1 MIVKCITR
9 QLHSWL
15 EKLSIRYLFKIL
27 FHNPAKFSLS
37 FSLVIAIFI
46 ATSIKS
52 VGLANSN
59 VSYVYDGDTLTL
71 QSGNKIR
78 LVQIDTPELSPA
90 ECYGI
95 QARDLLRKMI
105 GTSTIQLRKEPA
117 SPNKDSNRRLL
128 RYVIV
133 GSKNLNLELVKQGAA
148 APWFYQGERGKY
160 ANQLLKAA
168 QLAQKNKVGL
178 WKECPNTK
186 LDPSRALD
194 TGPAK
199 SKSIDNSEK
208 PTDDLDNVTPGAFC
222 AESDLGTKAFSNKGI
237 VYTCKAS
244 ATESRLRWR
253 R

>member
-1 MIVKCITR
+1 MHKRAVS
-9 QLHSWL
+9 LML
-15 EKLSIRYLFKIL
+15 EKLSVRCLIKRLF
-27 FHNPAKFSLS
+27 NSLVRVS
-37 FSLVIAIFI
+37 LNFSLVLVIFI
-46 ATSIKS
+46 ATSINS
-52 VGLANSN
+52 VGFANSGI
-59 VSYVYDGDTLTL
+59 SYVYDGDTLTL
-71 QSGNKIR
+71 RSGEKVR

-95 QARDLLRKMI
+95 QARDLLRKMV

-160 ANQLLKAA
+160 ANQLLRAA
-168 QLAQKNKVGL
+168 QLAQKNQVGL
-178 WKECPNTK
+178 WKECPDTK
-186 LDPSRALD
+186 LDPSRAID

-199 SKSIDNSEK
+199 SKLPDDSNK
-208 PTDDLDNVTPGAFC
+208 PTNDLGTVNPGAFC

-237 VYTCKAS
+237 EYTCKAS

>member
-1 MIVKCITR
+1 MTR
-9 QLHSWL
+9 FT
-15 EKLSIRYLFKIL
+15 RIL
-27 FHNPAKFSLS
+27 L
-37 FSLVIAIFI
+37 L
-46 ATSIKS
+46 ATSITFVQS
-52 VGLANSN
+52 ISPSFGSSN

-71 QSGNKIR
+71 QSGEKVR

-105 GTSTIQLRKEPA
+105 GTSAIQLRKEPA
-117 SPNKDSNRRLL
+117 SANRDFAKRLL
-128 RYVIV
+128 RYVFI

-148 APWFYQGERGKY
+148 APRFFEGERGKY
-160 ANQLLKAA
+160 ANQLLEAA
-168 QLAQKNKVGL
+168 QLAQKNKVGF

-186 LDPSRALD
+186 LDPSRPLD

-199 SKSIDNSEK
+199 SKLPDDSDK
-208 PTDDLDNVTPGAFC
+208 PTNDLGTVNPGAFC

-237 VYTCKAS
+237 EYTCKAS

>member
-1 MIVKCITR
+1 M
-9 QLHSWL
+9 L
-15 EKLSIRYLFKIL
+15 EKLSVRCLIKRLFY
-27 FHNPAKFSLS
+27 SLVRVS
-37 FSLVIAIFI
+37 LNFSLVLVIFI
-46 ATSIKS
+46 ATSINS
-52 VGLANSN
+52 VGFANSGI
-59 VSYVYDGDTLTL
+59 SYVYDGDTLTL
-71 QSGNKIR
+71 RSGEKVR

-95 QARDLLRKMI
+95 QARDLLRKMV

-160 ANQLLKAA
+160 ANQLLRAA

-199 SKSIDNSEK
+199 SKLPDDSNK
-208 PTDDLDNVTPGAFC
+208 PTNDLGTVNPGAFC

-237 VYTCKAS
+237 EYTCKAS

>member
-1 MIVKCITR
+1 M
-9 QLHSWL
+9 L
-15 EKLSIRYLFKIL
+15 EKLSVRCLIKRLFY
-27 FHNPAKFSLS
+27 SLVRVS
-37 FSLVIAIFI
+37 LNFSLVLVIFI
-46 ATSIKS
+46 ATSINS
-52 VGLANSN
+52 VGFANSGI
-59 VSYVYDGDTLTL
+59 SYVYDGDTLTL
-71 QSGNKIR
+71 RSGDKVR

-95 QARDLLRKMI
+95 QARDLLRKMV

-160 ANQLLKAA
+160 ANQLLRAA

-178 WKECPNTK
+178 WKECPDTK
-186 LDPSRALD
+186 LDPSRAID
-194 TGPAK
+194 TGPAR
-199 SKSIDNSEK
+199 SKLPDDSNK
-208 PTDDLDNVTPGAFC
+208 PTNDLGTVNPGTFC

-237 VYTCKAS
+237 EYTCKAS

>member
-1 MIVKCITR
+1 M
-9 QLHSWL
+9 L
-15 EKLSIRYLFKIL
+15 EKLSVRCLIKRIF
-27 FHNPAKFSLS
+27 NSLVRVS
-37 FSLVIAIFI
+37 LNFSLVLVIFI
-46 ATSIKS
+46 ATSINS
-52 VGLANSN
+52 VGFANSGI
-59 VSYVYDGDTLTL
+59 SYVYDGDTLTL
-71 QSGNKIR
+71 RSGEKVR

-95 QARDLLRKMI
+95 QARDLLRKMV

-117 SPNKDSNRRLL
+117 STNKDSNRRLL

-160 ANQLLKAA
+160 ANQLLRAA

-178 WKECPNTK
+178 WKECPDTK
-186 LDPSRALD
+186 LDPSRAID
-194 TGPAK
+194 TGPAR
-199 SKSIDNSEK
+199 SKLPDDSNK
-208 PTDDLDNVTPGAFC
+208 PTNDLGPVNPGAFC

-237 VYTCKAS
+237 EYTCKAS

>member
-1 MIVKCITR
+1 MLTIMFVCT
-9 QLHSWL
+9 
-15 EKLSIRYLFKIL
+15 
-27 FHNPAKFSLS
+27 S
-37 FSLVIAIFI
+37 FNSGSF
-46 ATSIKS
+46 
-52 VGLANSN
+52 ANSN

-71 QSGNKIR
+71 RSGEKVR

-95 QARDLLRKMI
+95 QARDLLRKMV
-105 GTSTIQLRKEPA
+105 GTSTIQLRKEPS

-160 ANQLLKAA
+160 ANQLLRAA

-199 SKSIDNSEK
+199 SKLPDDSNK
-208 PTDDLDNVTPGAFC
+208 PTNDLGTVNPGAFC

-237 VYTCKAS
+237 EYTCKAS

>member
-1 MIVKCITR
+1 MHKRAVS
-9 QLHSWL
+9 LML
-15 EKLSIRYLFKIL
+15 EKLSVRCLIKRLF
-27 FHNPAKFSLS
+27 NSLVRVS
-37 FSLVIAIFI
+37 LNFSLVLVIFI
-46 ATSIKS
+46 ATSINS
-52 VGLANSN
+52 VGFANSGI
-59 VSYVYDGDTLTL
+59 SYVYDGDTLTL
-71 QSGNKIR
+71 RSGEKVR

-95 QARDLLRKMI
+95 QARDLLRKMV

-160 ANQLLKAA
+160 ANQLLRAA

-178 WKECPNTK
+178 WKECPDTK
-186 LDPSRALD
+186 LDPSRAID

-199 SKSIDNSEK
+199 SKLPDDSNK
-208 PTDDLDNVTPGAFC
+208 PTNDLGTVNPGAFC

-237 VYTCKAS
+237 EYTCKAS

>member
-1 MIVKCITR
+1 M
-9 QLHSWL
+9 L
-15 EKLSIRYLFKIL
+15 EKLSVRCLIKRIF
-27 FHNPAKFSLS
+27 NSLVRVS
-37 FSLVIAIFI
+37 LNFSLVLVIFI
-46 ATSIKS
+46 ATSINS
-52 VGLANSN
+52 VGFANSGI
-59 VSYVYDGDTLTL
+59 SYVYDGDTLTL
-71 QSGNKIR
+71 RSGEKVR

-95 QARDLLRKMI
+95 QARDLLRKMV

-160 ANQLLKAA
+160 ANQLLRAA

-199 SKSIDNSEK
+199 SKLPDDSNK
-208 PTDDLDNVTPGAFC
+208 PTNDLGTVNPGAFC
-222 AESDLGTKAFSNKGI
+222 AQSDLGTKAFSNKGI
-237 VYTCKAS
+237 EYTCKAS
-244 ATESRLRWR
+244 ATESRVRWR

>member
-1 MIVKCITR
+1 M
-9 QLHSWL
+9 L
-15 EKLSIRYLFKIL
+15 EKLSVRCLIKRIF
-27 FHNPAKFSLS
+27 NSLVRVS
-37 FSLVIAIFI
+37 LNFSLVLVIFI
-46 ATSIKS
+46 ATSINL
-52 VGLANSN
+52 VGFANSGI
-59 VSYVYDGDTLTL
+59 SYVYDGDTLTL
-71 QSGNKIR
+71 RSGEKVR

-95 QARDLLRKMI
+95 QARDLLRKMV

-160 ANQLLKAA
+160 ANQLLRAA

-199 SKSIDNSEK
+199 SKLPDDSNK
-208 PTDDLDNVTPGAFC
+208 PTNDLGTVNPGAFC
-222 AESDLGTKAFSNKGI
+222 AQSDLGTKAFSNKGI
-237 VYTCKAS
+237 EYTCKAS

>member
-1 MIVKCITR
+1 M
-9 QLHSWL
+9 L
-15 EKLSIRYLFKIL
+15 EKLSVRCLIKRIF
-27 FHNPAKFSLS
+27 NSLVRVS
-37 FSLVIAIFI
+37 LNFSLVLVIFI
-46 ATSIKS
+46 ATSINS
-52 VGLANSN
+52 VGFANSGI
-59 VSYVYDGDTLTL
+59 SYVYDGDTLTL
-71 QSGNKIR
+71 RSGEKVR

-95 QARDLLRKMI
+95 QARDLLRKMV

-160 ANQLLKAA
+160 ANQLLRAA

-178 WKECPNTK
+178 WKECPDTK
-186 LDPSRALD
+186 LDPSRAID

-199 SKSIDNSEK
+199 SKLPDDSNK
-208 PTDDLDNVTPGAFC
+208 PTNDLGTVNPGAFC

-237 VYTCKAS
+237 EYTCKAS

>member
-1 MIVKCITR
+1 M
-9 QLHSWL
+9 L
-15 EKLSIRYLFKIL
+15 EKLSVRCLIKRLFY
-27 FHNPAKFSLS
+27 SLVRVS
-37 FSLVIAIFI
+37 LNFSLVLVIFI
-46 ATSIKS
+46 ATSINS
-52 VGLANSN
+52 VGFANSGI
-59 VSYVYDGDTLTL
+59 SYVYDGDTLTL
-71 QSGNKIR
+71 RSGEKVR

-95 QARDLLRKMI
+95 QARDLLRKMV

-160 ANQLLKAA
+160 ANQLLRAA

-199 SKSIDNSEK
+199 SKLPDDSNK
-208 PTDDLDNVTPGAFC
+208 PTNDLGTVNPGAFC
-222 AESDLGTKAFSNKGI
+222 AQSDLGTKAFSNKGI
-237 VYTCKAS
+237 EYTCKAS

>member
-1 MIVKCITR
+1 MHKRAVS
-9 QLHSWL
+9 LML
-15 EKLSIRYLFKIL
+15 EKLSVRCLIKRIF
-27 FHNPAKFSLS
+27 NSLVRVS
-37 FSLVIAIFI
+37 LNFSLVLVIFI
-46 ATSIKS
+46 ATSINS
-52 VGLANSN
+52 VGFANSGI
-59 VSYVYDGDTLTL
+59 SYVYDGDTLTL
-71 QSGNKIR
+71 RSGEKVR

-95 QARDLLRKMI
+95 QARDLLRKMV

-160 ANQLLKAA
+160 ANQLLRAA

-178 WKECPNTK
+178 WKECPDTK
-186 LDPSRALD
+186 LDPSRAID

-199 SKSIDNSEK
+199 SKLPDDSNK
-208 PTDDLDNVTPGAFC
+208 PTNDLGTVNPGAFC
-222 AESDLGTKAFSNKGI
+222 AQSDLGTKAFSNKGI
-237 VYTCKAS
+237 EYTCKAS

>member
-1 MIVKCITR
+1 MFVCT
-9 QLHSWL
+9 
-15 EKLSIRYLFKIL
+15 
-27 FHNPAKFSLS
+27 S
-37 FSLVIAIFI
+37 FNSGSF
-46 ATSIKS
+46 
-52 VGLANSN
+52 ANSN
-59 VSYVYDGDTLTL
+59 VSYFYDGDTLTL
-71 QSGNKIR
+71 RSGEKVR

-95 QARDLLRKMI
+95 QARDLLRKMV

-160 ANQLLKAA
+160 ANQLLRAA

-199 SKSIDNSEK
+199 SKLPDDSNK
-208 PTDDLDNVTPGAFC
+208 PTNDLGTVNPGAFC

-237 VYTCKAS
+237 EYTCKAS
-244 ATESRLRWR
+244 ARESRLRWR

>member
-1 MIVKCITR
+1 M
-9 QLHSWL
+9 L
-15 EKLSIRYLFKIL
+15 EKLSVRCLIKRLF
-27 FHNPAKFSLS
+27 NSLVRVS
-37 FSLVIAIFI
+37 LNFSLVLVIFI
-46 ATSIKS
+46 ATSINS
-52 VGLANSN
+52 VGFANSGI
-59 VSYVYDGDTLTL
+59 SYVYDGDTLTL
-71 QSGNKIR
+71 RSGEKVR

-95 QARDLLRKMI
+95 QARDLLRKMV

-160 ANQLLKAA
+160 ANQLLRAA

-178 WKECPNTK
+178 WKECPDTK
-186 LDPSRALD
+186 LDPSRAID

-199 SKSIDNSEK
+199 SKLPDDSNK
-208 PTDDLDNVTPGAFC
+208 PTNDLGTVNPGAFC

-237 VYTCKAS
+237 EYTCKAS

>member
-1 MIVKCITR
+1 M
-9 QLHSWL
+9 L
-15 EKLSIRYLFKIL
+15 EKLSVRCLIKRLFY
-27 FHNPAKFSLS
+27 SLVRVS
-37 FSLVIAIFI
+37 LNFSLVLVIFI
-46 ATSIKS
+46 ATSINS
-52 VGLANSN
+52 VGFANSGI
-59 VSYVYDGDTLTL
+59 SYVYDGDTLTL
-71 QSGNKIR
+71 RSGEKVR

-95 QARDLLRKMI
+95 QARDLLRKMV

-160 ANQLLKAA
+160 ANQLLRAA

-178 WKECPNTK
+178 WKECPDTK

-194 TGPAK
+194 TGPTK
-199 SKSIDNSEK
+199 SKLPDDSNK
-208 PTDDLDNVTPGAFC
+208 PTNDLGTVNPGAFC
-222 AESDLGTKAFSNKGI
+222 AQSDLGTKAFSNKGI
-237 VYTCKAS
+237 EYTCKAS

>member
-1 MIVKCITR
+1 M
-9 QLHSWL
+9 L
-15 EKLSIRYLFKIL
+15 EKLSVRCLIKRLFY
-27 FHNPAKFSLS
+27 SLVRVS
-37 FSLVIAIFI
+37 LNFSLVLVIFI
-46 ATSIKS
+46 ATSINS
-52 VGLANSN
+52 VGFANSGI
-59 VSYVYDGDTLTL
+59 SYVYDGDTLTL
-71 QSGNKIR
+71 RSGEEVR

-95 QARDLLRKMI
+95 QARDLLRKMV

-160 ANQLLKAA
+160 ANQLLRAA

-199 SKSIDNSEK
+199 SKLPDDSNK
-208 PTDDLDNVTPGAFC
+208 PTNDLGTVNPGAFC
-222 AESDLGTKAFSNKGI
+222 AQSDLGTKAFSNKGI
-237 VYTCKAS
+237 EYTCKAS

>member
-1 MIVKCITR
+1 MRVSTKKQSQPYLLRLSR
-9 QLHSWL
+9 QYF
-15 EKLSIRYLFKIL
+15 KDKIL
-27 FHNPAKFSLS
+27 YKTFKYLCSFVLVTIMFACTSLNSVS
-37 FSLVIAIFI
+37 F
-46 ATSIKS
+46 
-52 VGLANSN
+52 ANSN

-71 QSGNKIR
+71 ENGKKVR

-105 GTSTIQLRKEPA
+105 VTSSIQLKKEPA
-117 SPNKDSNRRLL
+117 SANKDFYKRLL
-128 RYVIV
+128 RYVFV

-148 APWFYQGERGKY
+148 APRFFNGERGKY
-160 ANQLLKAA
+160 ANQLLKAT
-168 QLAQKNKVGL
+168 QLAQQNKVGL
-178 WKECPNTK
+178 WRECPNTK

-199 SKSIDNSEK
+199 SKLPDNANK
-208 PTDDLDNVTPGAFC
+208 PTNDLGAINPGAFC
-222 AESDLGTKAFSNKGI
+222 AESNLGTKAFSNKGI
-237 VYTCKAS
+237 EYTCKAS

>member
-1 MIVKCITR
+1 M
-9 QLHSWL
+9 L
-15 EKLSIRYLFKIL
+15 EKLSVRCLIKRIF
-27 FHNPAKFSLS
+27 NSLVRVS
-37 FSLVIAIFI
+37 LNFSLVLVIFI
-46 ATSIKS
+46 ATSINS
-52 VGLANSN
+52 VGFANSGI
-59 VSYVYDGDTLTL
+59 SYVYDGDTLTL
-71 QSGNKIR
+71 RSGEKVR

-95 QARDLLRKMI
+95 QARDLLRKMV

-160 ANQLLKAA
+160 ANQLLRAA

-199 SKSIDNSEK
+199 SKLPDDSNK
-208 PTDDLDNVTPGAFC
+208 PTNDLGTVNPGAFC
-222 AESDLGTKAFSNKGI
+222 AQSDLGTKAFSNKGI
-237 VYTCKAS
+237 EYTCKAS

>member
-1 MIVKCITR
+1 MHKRAVS
-9 QLHSWL
+9 LML
-15 EKLSIRYLFKIL
+15 EKLSVRCLIKRIF
-27 FHNPAKFSLS
+27 NSLVRVS
-37 FSLVIAIFI
+37 LNFSLVLVIFI
-46 ATSIKS
+46 ATSINS
-52 VGLANSN
+52 VGFANSGI
-59 VSYVYDGDTLTL
+59 SYVYDGDTLTL
-71 QSGNKIR
+71 RSGEKVR

-95 QARDLLRKMI
+95 QARDLLRKMV

-160 ANQLLKAA
+160 ANQLLRAA

-178 WKECPNTK
+178 WKECPDTK
-186 LDPSRALD
+186 LDPSRAID

-199 SKSIDNSEK
+199 SKLPDDSNK
-208 PTDDLDNVTPGAFC
+208 PTNDLGTVNPGAFC

-237 VYTCKAS
+237 EYTCKAS

>member
-1 MIVKCITR
+1 M
-9 QLHSWL
+9 L
-15 EKLSIRYLFKIL
+15 EKLSVRCLIKRLFY
-27 FHNPAKFSLS
+27 SLVRVS
-37 FSLVIAIFI
+37 LNFSLVLVIFI
-46 ATSIKS
+46 ATSINS
-52 VGLANSN
+52 VGFANSGI
-59 VSYVYDGDTLTL
+59 SYIYDGDTLTL
-71 QSGNKIR
+71 RSGEKVR

-95 QARDLLRKMI
+95 QARDLLRKMV

-160 ANQLLKAA
+160 ANQLLRAA

-199 SKSIDNSEK
+199 SKLPDDSNK
-208 PTDDLDNVTPGAFC
+208 PTNDLGTVNPGAFC
-222 AESDLGTKAFSNKGI
+222 AQSDLGTKAFSNKGI
-237 VYTCKAS
+237 EYTCKAS

>member
-1 MIVKCITR
+1 M
-9 QLHSWL
+9 L
-15 EKLSIRYLFKIL
+15 EKLSVRCLIKRIF
-27 FHNPAKFSLS
+27 NSLVRVS
-37 FSLVIAIFI
+37 LNFSLVLVIFI
-46 ATSIKS
+46 ATSINS
-52 VGLANSN
+52 VGFANSGI
-59 VSYVYDGDTLTL
+59 SYVYDGDTLTL
-71 QSGNKIR
+71 RSGEKVR

-95 QARDLLRKMI
+95 QARDLLRKMV

-160 ANQLLKAA
+160 ANQLLRAA

-178 WKECPNTK
+178 WKECPDTK
-186 LDPSRALD
+186 LDPSRAID

-199 SKSIDNSEK
+199 SKLPDDSNK
-208 PTDDLDNVTPGAFC
+208 PTNDFGTVNPGAFC

-237 VYTCKAS
+237 EYTCKAS

>member
-1 MIVKCITR
+1 VHKRAVSLM
-9 QLHSWL
+9 L
-15 EKLSIRYLFKIL
+15 EKLSVRCLIKRLF
-27 FHNPAKFSLS
+27 NSLVRVS
-37 FSLVIAIFI
+37 LNFSLVLVIFI
-46 ATSIKS
+46 ATSINS
-52 VGLANSN
+52 VGFANSGI
-59 VSYVYDGDTLTL
+59 SYVYDGDTLTL
-71 QSGNKIR
+71 RSGEKVR

-95 QARDLLRKMI
+95 QARDLLRKMV

-160 ANQLLKAA
+160 ANQLLRAA
-168 QLAQKNKVGL
+168 QLAQKNQVGL
-178 WKECPNTK
+178 WKECPDTK
-186 LDPSRALD
+186 LDPSRAID

-199 SKSIDNSEK
+199 SKLPDDSNK
-208 PTDDLDNVTPGAFC
+208 PTNDLGTVNPGAFC

-237 VYTCKAS
+237 EYTCKAS

>member
-1 MIVKCITR
+1 MKVTR
-9 QLHSWL
+9 FT
-15 EKLSIRYLFKIL
+15 RIL
-27 FHNPAKFSLS
+27 L
-37 FSLVIAIFI
+37 L
-46 ATSIKS
+46 ATSITFVQS
-52 VGLANSN
+52 ISPSFANSN

-71 QSGNKIR
+71 ENGKKVR

-105 GTSTIQLRKEPA
+105 GTSSIELKKEPA
-117 SPNKDSNRRLL
+117 SLNKDFFKRLL
-128 RYVIV
+128 RYVFV

-148 APWFYQGERGKY
+148 APWFFEGEQGKY

-194 TGPAK
+194 TGPVIEVALDK
-199 SKSIDNSEK
+199 SNPNSE
-208 PTDDLDNVTPGAFC
+208 NEMNQSISPGSFC
-222 AESDLGTKAFSNKGI
+222 SQSELGRIGLSAKGI
-237 VYTCKAS
+237 QYTCKTS
-244 ATESRLRWR
+244 ATEQRLRWR

>member
-1 MIVKCITR
+1 MKVTR
-9 QLHSWL
+9 FT
-15 EKLSIRYLFKIL
+15 RIL
-27 FHNPAKFSLS
+27 L
-37 FSLVIAIFI
+37 L
-46 ATSIKS
+46 ATSITFVQS
-52 VGLANSN
+52 ISPSFANSN

-71 QSGNKIR
+71 ENGKKVR

-105 GTSTIQLRKEPA
+105 GTSSIQLKKEPA
-117 SPNKDSNRRLL
+117 SLNTDFLKRLL
-128 RYVIV
+128 RYVFV

-148 APWFYQGERGKY
+148 APWFFEGEQGKY

-178 WKECPNTK
+178 WKECPDTK

-199 SKSIDNSEK
+199 LKSIDNSEK
-208 PTDDLDNVTPGAFC
+208 PTDDLGNVTPGAFC
-222 AESDLGTKAFSNKGI
+222 AESDFGTKAFSNKGI
-237 VYTCKAS
+237 EYTCKAS
-244 ATESRLRWR
+244 ATENRLRWR

>member
-1 MIVKCITR
+1 MKSFAVK
-9 QLHSWL
+9 
-15 EKLSIRYLFKIL
+15 LFVS
-27 FHNPAKFSLS
+27 A
-37 FSLVIAIFI
+37 LVIQAQAVPSSF
-46 ATSIKS
+46 
-52 VGLANSN
+52 ANSN
-59 VSYVYDGDTLTL
+59 VSYIYDGDTLTL
-71 QSGNKIR
+71 RSGGKVR

-95 QARDLLRKMI
+95 QSRDLLRKMV

-160 ANQLLKAA
+160 ANQLLRAA

-199 SKSIDNSEK
+199 SKLPDDSNK
-208 PTDDLDNVTPGAFC
+208 PTNDLGTINPGAFC
-222 AESDLGTKAFSNKGI
+222 AESDLGTKEFSSKGI
-237 VYTCKAS
+237 EYTCKAS

>member
-1 MIVKCITR
+1 M
-9 QLHSWL
+9 L
-15 EKLSIRYLFKIL
+15 EKLSVRCLIKRIF
-27 FHNPAKFSLS
+27 NSLVRVS
-37 FSLVIAIFI
+37 LNFSLVLVIFI
-46 ATSIKS
+46 ATSINL
-52 VGLANSN
+52 VGFANSGI
-59 VSYVYDGDTLTL
+59 SYVYDGDTLTL
-71 QSGNKIR
+71 RSGEKVR

-95 QARDLLRKMI
+95 QARDLLRKMV

-160 ANQLLKAA
+160 ANQLLRAA
-168 QLAQKNKVGL
+168 QLAQKNKVCL
-178 WKECPNTK
+178 WKECPDTK
-186 LDPSRALD
+186 LDPSRAID

-199 SKSIDNSEK
+199 SKLPDDSNK
-208 PTDDLDNVTPGAFC
+208 PTNDLGTVNPGAFC
-222 AESDLGTKAFSNKGI
+222 AQSDLGTKAFSNKGI
-237 VYTCKAS
+237 EYTCKAS

>member
-1 MIVKCITR
+1 M
-9 QLHSWL
+9 L
-15 EKLSIRYLFKIL
+15 EKLSVRCLIKRLFY
-27 FHNPAKFSLS
+27 SLVRVS
-37 FSLVIAIFI
+37 LNFSLVLVIFI
-46 ATSIKS
+46 ATSINS
-52 VGLANSN
+52 VGFANSGI
-59 VSYVYDGDTLTL
+59 SYIYDGDTLTL
-71 QSGNKIR
+71 RSGEKVR

-95 QARDLLRKMI
+95 QARDLLRKMV

-160 ANQLLKAA
+160 ANQLLRAA

-199 SKSIDNSEK
+199 SKLPDDSNK
-208 PTDDLDNVTPGAFC
+208 PTSDLGTVNPGAFC
-222 AESDLGTKAFSNKGI
+222 AQSDLGTKAFSNKGI
-237 VYTCKAS
+237 EYTCKAS